1 MLLASCLLL
10 AGCSK
15 GGAGAAT
22 AEAGS
27 TEADNHVPCALADAR
42 SFVPDCTIE
51 IARRDGAEI
60 WVVRHPDG
68 GFRRFQI
75 IDNGTRIATAD
86 GMQEVEASR
95 AGGNL
100 EVRVG
105 ADRYLFPAAPEP
117 VASESRAS
125 TR

>member
-1 MLLASCLLL
+1 MPCIYPVRSERHAVMLLAFCLLL

-22 AEAGS
+22 PEAGS
-27 TEADNHVPCALADAR
+27 TEADDHVPCALADAR

-51 IARRDGAEI
+51 IARRDGA
-60 WVVRHPDG
+60 
-68 GFRRFQI
+68 
-75 IDNGTRIATAD
+75 RIATAD